1 MTSAAP
7 AEVVAEGEGVTMPP
21 PEENCAMPPTR
32 VKLNSLEEIAPEQ
45 VARLWDQQNAYVDS
59 LEARLKELEKV
70 DEVKG
75 TGKESSK
82 REALLTCR
90 LTVKEQELQEMV
102 SQIAE
107 LKAAQAPST
116 AALRNTL
123 IDPAVNLVI
132 QKLTKEC
139 DALKKQAEEARDEL
153 AAWKFTPDSATGKRL
168 MAKCRQLY
176 QENED
181 LGKMIASGRLA
192 KLEGELALQKN
203 LTEEMKKNQL
213 EMDEFMAELDEDVE
227 GMQSTIYYLQQQ
239 LREAKETIARLE
251 AQNGNVNGDELAEGE
266 VSKAER
272 DNDEVDDLMDG
283 AGGLGVG
290 EESGEQTSSVN
301 PQERTKDSDE
311 RVDQARTAGE
321 WDGGEGSEGVVDGG
335 KSVGGHR
342 GGRTNSPAT
351 SSPSR
356 RTRTSSN
363 SPAPS
368 DPAQDIISPTSKR
381 GKGRGRGRPSS
392 RSGVKDGDQGVSGEE
407 VASKEK
413 EGDTVVTEEEQQGR
427 KGKRKK
433 LGSKSANKRRK
444 GGISEEEEDGEEKED
459 HDLK

>member
-1 MTSAAP
+1 MITIAK
-7 AEVVAEGEGVTMPP
+7 VVAEGEGVTMPP

-90 LTVKEQELQEMV
+90 LTVKEQELQEMA

-139 DALKKQAEEARDEL
+139 DALRKQAEEARDEL

-181 LGKMIASGRLA
+181 LG
-192 KLEGELALQKN
+192 EC
-203 LTEEMKKNQL
+203 
-213 EMDEFMAELDEDVE
+213 
-227 GMQSTIYYLQQQ
+227 ST
-239 LREAKETIARLE
+239 
-251 AQNGNVNGDELAEGE
+251 
-266 VSKAER
+266 
-272 DNDEVDDLMDG
+272 
-283 AGGLGVG
+283 
-290 EESGEQTSSVN
+290 
-301 PQERTKDSDE
+301 
-311 RVDQARTAGE
+311 
-321 WDGGEGSEGVVDGG
+321 
-335 KSVGGHR
+335 
-342 GGRTNSPAT
+342 
-351 SSPSR
+351 
-356 RTRTSSN
+356 
-363 SPAPS
+363 
-368 DPAQDIISPTSKR
+368 
-381 GKGRGRGRPSS
+381 
-392 RSGVKDGDQGVSGEE
+392 
-407 VASKEK
+407 
-413 EGDTVVTEEEQQGR
+413 
-427 KGKRKK
+427 
-433 LGSKSANKRRK
+433 
-444 GGISEEEEDGEEKED
+444 
-459 HDLK
+459 

>member
-7 AEVVAEGEGVTMPP
+7 AEVVGEGDGVTMPP
-21 PEENCAMPPTR
+21 TEENCIRPPTR
-32 VKLNSLEEIAPEQ
+32 VKLNSLDNIAPEQ
-45 VARLWDQQNAYVDS
+45 VTRLWDQQNAYVDVI
-59 LEARLKELEKV
+59 EARLKELEKV
-70 DEVKG
+70 EESKV
-75 TGKESSK
+75 TGKESSR

-90 LTVKEQELQEMV
+90 LTVKEQELQEMA

-132 QKLTKEC
+132 QRLTKEC
-139 DALKKQAEEARDEL
+139 DGLKKQAEEARDEL

-251 AQNGNVNGDELAEGE
+251 AQNGKVAGEEELGDGDDHDKEGGVEEEERMDEDVGENRENTAAETQDRTKGSGEGGEEVRTSGAGNGDA
-266 VSKAER
+266 
-272 DNDEVDDLMDG
+272 
-283 AGGLGVG
+283 
-290 EESGEQTSSVN
+290 
-301 PQERTKDSDE
+301 
-311 RVDQARTAGE
+311 
-321 WDGGEGSEGVVDGG
+321 EGSEGVDDLLGG
-335 KSVGGHR
+335 KPGGRR
-342 GGRTNSPAT
+342 GGRSPAT
-351 SSPSR
+351 CSPGR
-356 RTRTSSN
+356 RTRPGSS
-363 SPAPS
+363 SPAPPGE
-368 DPAQDIISPTSKR
+368 PAAPGGVSPAGKR
-381 GKGRGRGRPSS
+381 GRGRGRGRPAS
-392 RSGVKDGDQGVSGEE
+392 RTGKDGDGE
-407 VASKEK
+407 ASKEK
-413 EGDTVVTEEEQQGR
+413 DEDNGGDEEPQGR

-433 LGSKSANKRRK
+433 PGSKSSSSNKRRREAE
-444 GGISEEEEDGEEKED
+444 SEEEGEEEAQKDEER
-459 HDLK
+459 K

>member
-7 AEVVAEGEGVTMPP
+7 AEVVGEGDGVTMPP
-21 PEENCAMPPTR
+21 AEENCIRAPTR
-32 VKLNSLEEIAPEQ
+32 VKLNSLDNIAPEQ
-45 VARLWDQQNAYVDS
+45 VTRLWDQQNAYVDVI
-59 LEARLKELEKV
+59 EARLKELEKV
-70 DEVKG
+70 EESKV
-75 TGKESSK
+75 TGKESSR

-90 LTVKEQELQEMV
+90 LTVKEQELQEMA

-132 QKLTKEC
+132 QRLTKEC
-139 DALKKQAEEARDEL
+139 DGLKKQAEEARDEL

-251 AQNGNVNGDELAEGE
+251 AQNGKVAGEEELGEGDHHDKEGGAEEEERMDEDVGE
-266 VSKAER
+266 NRENTAAETQDR
-272 DNDEVDDLMDG
+272 TKGSGEGGEEVRTSG
-283 AGGLGVG
+283 AGN
-290 EESGEQTSSVN
+290 E
-301 PQERTKDSDE
+301 D
-311 RVDQARTAGE
+311 A
-321 WDGGEGSEGVVDGG
+321 EGSEGVDDLLGG
-335 KSVGGHR
+335 KPGGRR
-342 GGRTNSPAT
+342 GGRSPAT
-351 SSPSR
+351 CSPGRRARPGSS
-356 RTRTSSN
+356 
-363 SPAPS
+363 SPAPPVE
-368 DPAQDIISPTSKR
+368 PAAPGGVSPAGKR
-381 GKGRGRGRPSS
+381 GRGRGRGRPAS
-392 RSGVKDGDQGVSGEE
+392 RTGKDGDGE
-407 VASKEK
+407 ASKEK
-413 EGDTVVTEEEQQGR
+413 DEDNGGDEEPQGR

-433 LGSKSANKRRK
+433 PGSKSSSSNKRRREAE
-444 GGISEEEEDGEEKED
+444 SEEEGEEEVQKDEER
-459 HDLK
+459 K

>member
-7 AEVVAEGEGVTMPP
+7 SEVVAEGEGVTMPP

-272 DNDEVDDLMDG
+272 DNDEVDDPMDE
-283 AGGLGVG
+283 AGGPGV
-290 EESGEQTSSVN
+290 EEEIGEQTSSVN

-321 WDGGEGSEGVVDGG
+321 WDGEGSEGVVDGG

-342 GGRTNSPAT
+342 GGRTSSPAT

-363 SPAPS
+363 SPAPL

-413 EGDTVVTEEEQQGR
+413 EGDTSVTEEEQQGR

-444 GGISEEEEDGEEKED
+444 GGNSEEEEDGEEKED
-459 HDLK
+459 HD

>member
-7 AEVVAEGEGVTMPP
+7 SEVVAEGEGVTMPP

-90 LTVKEQELQEMV
+90 LTVKEQELQEMA

-283 AGGLGVG
+283 AGEPGVG

-342 GGRTNSPAT
+342 GGRTSSPAT

-363 SPAPS
+363 SPAPL

-413 EGDTVVTEEEQQGR
+413 EGDTSVTEEEQQGR

-444 GGISEEEEDGEEKED
+444 GGNSEEEEDGEEKED

>member
-7 AEVVAEGEGVTMPP
+7 AEVVGEGDGVTMPP
-21 PEENCAMPPTR
+21 TEENCIRPPPTQR
-32 VKLNSLEEIAPEQ
+32 VKLNSLDNIAPEQ
-45 VARLWDQQNAYVDS
+45 VARLWDQQNAYVDVI
-59 LEARLKELEKV
+59 EARLKELEKV
-70 DEVKG
+70 EESKV
-75 TGKESSK
+75 TGKDSSR

-90 LTVKEQELQEMV
+90 LTVKEQELQEMA

-132 QKLTKEC
+132 QRLTKEC
-139 DALKKQAEEARDEL
+139 DGLKKQAEEARDEL

-251 AQNGNVNGDELAEGE
+251 AQNGKVEGE
-266 VSKAER
+266 EELVEGADQNNGGAEEEER
-272 DNDEVDDLMDG
+272 MDEDVGENTSAPEAQDRTKGSGEGGEEVRTSGADNVDAEESEGVDDLLG
-283 AGGLGVG
+283 GKAGG
-290 EESGEQTSSVN
+290 
-301 PQERTKDSDE
+301 R
-311 RVDQARTAGE
+311 
-321 WDGGEGSEGVVDGG
+321 
-335 KSVGGHR
+335 R
-342 GGRTNSPAT
+342 GGRSPAT
-351 SSPSR
+351 SSPGR
-356 RTRTSSN
+356 RARPGSS
-363 SPAPS
+363 SPAP
-368 DPAQDIISPTSKR
+368 PAEQPSPAPGGLSPAGKR
-381 GKGRGRGRPSS
+381 GRGRGRGRPAS
-392 RSGVKDGDQGVSGEE
+392 RTGKDGDGE
-407 VASKEK
+407 AIKEK
-413 EGDTVVTEEEQQGR
+413 EDEIGGEEELQGR

-433 LGSKSANKRRK
+433 PGSKSSSSSKRRRDAD
-444 GGISEEEEDGEEKED
+444 SEEEIEEEMHKE
-459 HDLK
+459 

>member
-7 AEVVAEGEGVTMPP
+7 AEVVGEGDGVTMPP
-21 PEENCAMPPTR
+21 TEENCIRPPTR
-32 VKLNSLEEIAPEQ
+32 VKLNSLDNIAPEQ
-45 VARLWDQQNAYVDS
+45 VTRLWDQQNAYVDVI
-59 LEARLKELEKV
+59 EARLKELEKV
-70 DEVKG
+70 EESKV
-75 TGKESSK
+75 TGKESSR

-90 LTVKEQELQEMV
+90 LTVKEQELQEMA

-132 QKLTKEC
+132 QRLTKEC
-139 DALKKQAEEARDEL
+139 DGLKKQAEEARDEL

-251 AQNGNVNGDELAEGE
+251 AQNGKVAGEEELGEGDDHDKEGGVEEEERMDEDVGENRENTAAETQDRTKGSGEGGEEVRTSGAGNGDA
-266 VSKAER
+266 
-272 DNDEVDDLMDG
+272 
-283 AGGLGVG
+283 
-290 EESGEQTSSVN
+290 
-301 PQERTKDSDE
+301 
-311 RVDQARTAGE
+311 
-321 WDGGEGSEGVVDGG
+321 EGSEGVDDLLGG
-335 KSVGGHR
+335 KPGGRR
-342 GGRTNSPAT
+342 GGRSPAT
-351 SSPSR
+351 CSPGR
-356 RTRTSSN
+356 RTRPGSS
-363 SPAPS
+363 SPAPPGE
-368 DPAQDIISPTSKR
+368 PAAPGGVSPAGKR
-381 GKGRGRGRPSS
+381 GRGRGRGRPAS
-392 RSGVKDGDQGVSGEE
+392 RTGKDGDGE
-407 VASKEK
+407 ASKEK
-413 EGDTVVTEEEQQGR
+413 DEDNGGDEEPQGR

-433 LGSKSANKRRK
+433 PGSKSSSSNKRRREAE
-444 GGISEEEEDGEEKED
+444 SEEEGEEEAQKDEER
-459 HDLK
+459 K

>member
-7 AEVVAEGEGVTMPP
+7 AEVVGEGDGVTMPP
-21 PEENCAMPPTR
+21 TEENCIRPPTR
-32 VKLNSLEEIAPEQ
+32 VKLNSLDNIAPEQ
-45 VARLWDQQNAYVDS
+45 VTRLWDQQNAYVDVI
-59 LEARLKELEKV
+59 EARLKELEKV
-70 DEVKG
+70 EESKV
-75 TGKESSK
+75 TGKESSR

-90 LTVKEQELQEMV
+90 LTVKEQELQEMA

-132 QKLTKEC
+132 QRLTKEC
-139 DALKKQAEEARDEL
+139 DSLKKQAEEARDEL

-251 AQNGNVNGDELAEGE
+251 AQNGKVEGE
-266 VSKAER
+266 EELGEGADLKEGVEENERMDEDVGENTSAAETQDKDR
-272 DNDEVDDLMDG
+272 TKGSGEDGEEVRTPG
-283 AGGLGVG
+283 AGN
-290 EESGEQTSSVN
+290 E
-301 PQERTKDSDE
+301 D
-311 RVDQARTAGE
+311 A
-321 WDGGEGSEGVVDGG
+321 EGSEGVDDLLGG
-335 KSVGGHR
+335 KPGGRR
-342 GGRTNSPAT
+342 GGRSPAT
-351 SSPSR
+351 CSPGRRGRPGSSSPAASAEPAA
-356 RTRTSSN
+356 SAGGI
-363 SPAPS
+363 SPAG
-368 DPAQDIISPTSKR
+368 KR
-381 GKGRGRGRPSS
+381 GRGRGRGRPAS
-392 RSGVKDGDQGVSGEE
+392 RTGGDGEATNEKEEENGGEE
-407 VASKEK
+407 EP
-413 EGDTVVTEEEQQGR
+413 QGR

-433 LGSKSANKRRK
+433 PGSKSLSNSNKRRREVD
-444 GGISEEEEDGEEKED
+444 SEDEGEDEVQKDEERK
-459 HDLK
+459 